1 MFLFHHNYWF
11 DVKPMADLKLDLKL
25 LEDLC
30 NAFGPSGHEHEAQKI
45 VQEYGKKYAD
55 EVLQDGLGS
64 VIFRKGDSGPKIMLA
79 GHVDEIGFVITEI
92 KKDGYL
98 AFHQLGGWWDQT
110 LLTQEVVISPYK
122 GGKKIIGVIGA
133 PPPHVLSP
141 EDRAKVVTKEKMYID
156 IGCSS
161 ADEVK
166 ELGIRVGDPAVP
178 HAIFRTISR
187 TRKEKRDDDKDAKE
201 ETRDV
206 TLGVAKAFDDR
217 IGVFIVLEALRRIS
231 ENNISL
237 PNEVYFASTTQE
249 EVGLRG
255 ARTASQMIKPD
266 IGFALDVDISGDSPG
281 SEGLVQKMGKGV
293 SISAGDGSM
302 IPNPRFRKFVLDIAE
317 EKEIKHQPAFL
328 KTGGTDAGIIHLA
341 GMGAPSLFLGIPTR
355 YIHSHHGMLDF
366 DDVEN
371 AVLLLIEVLQKLDTK
386 AIESFT
392 AL

>member
-1 MFLFHHNYWF
+1 
-11 DVKPMADLKLDLKL
+11 MADLKFDLKL
-25 LEDLC
+25 LETLC

-64 VIFRKGDSGPKIMLA
+64 VIFRKGEGGPKIMLA
-79 GHVDEIGFVITEI
+79 GHIDEIGFVITEI

-110 LLTQEVVISPYK
+110 LLTQEVIISPYE
-122 GGKKIIGVIGA
+122 GGEKIIGVIGA
-133 PPPHVLSP
+133 PPPYILPP
-141 EDRAKVVTKEKMYID
+141 EARTKVVTKEKMFID

-178 HAIFRTISR
+178 HAIFRTMKR
-187 TRKEKRDDDKDAKE
+187 TRKEKKDDDKDAKE
-201 ETRDV
+201 ETREV
-206 TLGVAKAFDDR
+206 TIAVAKAFDDR
-217 IGVFIVLEALRRIS
+217 IGVFIILEALKRIS

-237 PNEVYFASTTQE
+237 PNEVYFVSTTQE

-255 ARTASQMIKPD
+255 ARTASQKIKPD

-281 SEGLVQKMGKGV
+281 AEGLVQKMGKGV

-302 IPNPRFRKFVLDIAE
+302 IPNPRLRKFVLKLAE

-328 KTGGTDAGIIHLA
+328 KSGGTDAGIIHLA

-371 AVLLLIEVLQKLDTK
+371 AIQLLVEVLQKLDTK
-386 AIESFT
+386 TVESFT

>member
-1 MFLFHHNYWF
+1 MT
-11 DVKPMADLKLDLKL
+11 DIKLDLDF
-25 LEDLC
+25 LENLC

-45 VQEYGKKYAD
+45 VQEYGRKYAD
-55 EVLQDGLGS
+55 EVLHDGLGS
-64 VIFRKGDSGPKIMLA
+64 VIFRKGEGGPKIMLA

-98 AFHQLGGWWDQT
+98 GFHQLGGWWDQT
-110 LLTQEVVISPYK
+110 LLTQEVVISPFK
-122 GGKKIIGVIGA
+122 GGEKIIGVIGA
-133 PPPHVLSP
+133 PPPHVLTP
-141 EDRAKVVTKEKMYID
+141 EERAKVVTKEKMYID

-166 ELGIRVGDPAVP
+166 ELGIRIGDPAVP
-178 HAIFRTISR
+178 HSIFRTIKR
-187 TRKEKRDDDKDAKE
+187 TRKEKKDDKDTNE
-201 ETRDV
+201 ETREV
-206 TLGVAKAFDDR
+206 TLGIAKAFDDR

-237 PNEVYFASTTQE
+237 PNEVYFVSTTQE
-249 EVGLRG
+249 EIGLRG
-255 ARTASQMIKPD
+255 ARTASQMIKPA

-302 IPNPRFRKFVLDIAE
+302 IPNPKLRKFALEIAE
-317 EKEIKHQPAFL
+317 EKNIKHQPAFL
-328 KTGGTDAGIIHLA
+328 KAGGTDAGIIHLA

-371 AVLLLIEVLQKLDTK
+371 AVQLLVEVLQKLDEKTV
-386 AIESFT
+386 ESFT

>member
-1 MFLFHHNYWF
+1 
-11 DVKPMADLKLDLKL
+11 MADLKLDLKL
-25 LEDLC
+25 LETLC
-30 NAFGPSGHEHEAQKI
+30 NAFGPSGHEHEVQKI
-45 VQEYGKKYAD
+45 VQKYGKKYAD

-64 VIFRKGDSGPKIMLA
+64 VIFRKGEGGPKIMLA

-110 LLTQEVVISPYK
+110 LLTQEVVISPYE
-122 GGKKIIGVIGA
+122 GGEKIIGVIGA
-133 PPPHVLSP
+133 PPPHILPP
-141 EDRAKVVTKEKMYID
+141 EARTKVVTKEKMFID

-166 ELGIRVGDPAVP
+166 KLGIRVGDPAVP
-178 HAIFRTISR
+178 HAIFRTMKR
-187 TRKEKRDDDKDAKE
+187 TRKEKKDDDKDAKE
-201 ETRDV
+201 ETREV

-217 IGVFIVLEALRRIS
+217 IGVFIILEALKRIS

-237 PNEVYFASTTQE
+237 PNEVYFVSTTQE

-255 ARTASQMIKPD
+255 ARTASQKIKPD

-281 SEGLVQKMGKGV
+281 AEGLVQKMGKGV

-302 IPNPRFRKFVLDIAE
+302 IPNPRLRKFVIKLAE

-328 KTGGTDAGIIHLA
+328 KSGGTDAGIIHLA
-341 GMGAPSLFLGIPTR
+341 GMGAPSLFLGIPSR

-371 AVLLLIEVLQKLDTK
+371 AIQLLVEVLQKLDTK
-386 AIESFT
+386 TVESFT

>member
-1 MFLFHHNYWF
+1 
-11 DVKPMADLKLDLKL
+11 MADLKIDLKL
-25 LEDLC
+25 LENLC

-64 VIFRKGDSGPKIMLA
+64 VIFRKGEGGPKIMLA

-98 AFHQLGGWWDQT
+98 SFHQLGGWWDQT
-110 LLTQEVVISPYK
+110 LLTQEVVISPYE
-122 GGKKIIGVIGA
+122 GGEKIIGVIGA
-133 PPPHVLSP
+133 MPPHILPP
-141 EDRAKVVTKEKMYID
+141 EARTKVVTKEKMFID

-161 ADEVK
+161 VDEVK

-178 HAIFRTISR
+178 HAIFRTMKR
-187 TRKEKRDDDKDAKE
+187 TRKEKKDDDKDTNE
-201 ETRDV
+201 ETREV

-217 IGVFIVLEALRRIS
+217 IGVFIILEALKRIS
-231 ENNISL
+231 EDNISL
-237 PNEVYFASTTQE
+237 PNEVYFVSTTQE

-255 ARTASQMIKPD
+255 ARTASQKIKPD

-281 SEGLVQKMGKGV
+281 AEGLVQKMGKGV

-302 IPNPRFRKFVLDIAE
+302 IPNPRLRKFVIKLAE
-317 EKEIKHQPAFL
+317 EKEIKYQPAFL
-328 KTGGTDAGIIHLA
+328 KAGGTDAGVIHLA

-355 YIHSHHGMLDF
+355 YIHSHHGILDF

-371 AVLLLIEVLQKLDTK
+371 AIQLLVEVLQKLDAKTV
-386 AIESFT
+386 ESFT